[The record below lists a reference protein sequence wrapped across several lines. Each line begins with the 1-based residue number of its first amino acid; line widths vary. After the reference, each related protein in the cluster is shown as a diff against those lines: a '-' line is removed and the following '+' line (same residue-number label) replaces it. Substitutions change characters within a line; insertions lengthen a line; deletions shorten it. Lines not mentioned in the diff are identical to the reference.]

1 MSGTGHVCYTWGAS
15 FPGGLDRGRHPCG
28 VSCGFEAILERL
40 VCFLQ
45 NVIYVQK
52 QVAAPAPTSDS
63 TVARLNT
70 LLKKD
75 SDREAGASVQKSGSQ
90 NCDSPTIDESSVQAT
105 ASVADIPAAASDP
118 DQAGQRVAVTAFQ
131 AAVSEAQQEAERQ
144 LAAIVERVRRAA
156 AEQHTADIFQIT
168 GRHAEELRQIR
179 ETVETE
185 VTERVRQ
192 EETTR
197 HAAELARMSAELERQ
212 HADDL
217 QRARSAA
224 VDSFKALTSSIMQR
238 SV

>member
-1 MSGTGHVCYTWGAS
+1 M
-15 FPGGLDRGRHPCG
+15 
-28 VSCGFEAILERL
+28 
-40 VCFLQ
+40 Q
-45 NVIYVQK
+45 
-52 QVAAPAPTSDS
+52 TSPQPL
-63 TVARLNT
+63 AT
-70 LLKKD
+70 LTK
-75 SDREAGASVQKSGSQ
+75 
-90 NCDSPTIDESSVQAT
+90 
-105 ASVADIPAAASDP
+105 
-118 DQAGQRVAVTAFQ
+118 RVNGWAVTAFQ

-185 VTERVRQ
+185 VTERVQQ

>member
-1 MSGTGHVCYTWGAS
+1 M
-15 FPGGLDRGRHPCG
+15 FK
-28 VSCGFEAILERL
+28 
-40 VCFLQ
+40 
-45 NVIYVQK
+45 NK
-52 QVAAPAPTSDS
+52 VATPAPTRDS
-63 TVARLNT
+63 ALRRLHT
-70 LLKKD
+70 LLKND
-75 SDREAGASVQKSGSQ
+75 SDRAAGASVQTSGSP
-90 NCDSPTIDESSVQAT
+90 NGDSPTIDESSVQAT

-144 LAAIVERVRRAA
+144 LAAIVEGVRKAA

-185 VTERVRQ
+185 VTERVQQ
-192 EETTR
+192 EGAKR
-197 HAAELARMSAELERQ
+197 HAAELARISQQ
-212 HADDL
+212 HVDDL

-224 VDSFKALTSSIMQR
+224 VDSFTALTSSILR